1 MRDMVLL
8 DTLME
13 SSSFVANT
21 PAAPAAPER
30 TLILHT
36 QCEQS
41 APASVHADP
50 QSPARE
56 SLIRRASISQDKG
69 NCIAAR
75 TTARTPSLRD
85 STVVA
90 VDGPT
95 PQSQRPLRPPIPT
108 VTPGQLAISAMQY
121 LPVPVLV
128 LDDSKTVV
136 LANEAMGRM
145 MGLSLETS
153 SDGAP
158 ATAFEQL
165 RGKSLSQVGID
176 MLQNGHPVWITWDT
190 FLDGLLQ
197 DISTRPTV
205 SDTQQPESDSTNS
218 GLATP
223 RGQKPP
229 PITDTDTHQKPTRLP
244 SQDAVVEVIV
254 ARKKM
259 AKSSFD
265 GLYMSQSSDH
275 VYAKMIIT
283 VWEAEDEQTFFNL
296 TFTSTTSSASSPT
309 SSSKKFTCN
318 SNASESAEHEAL
330 AASNVSSVASSDDLN
345 SPLFHG
351 SGIITMSSSPFPP
364 TGPPSTSSHSSTPSF
379 LQKIILMKDALI
391 DNTQMPILAMWKDGS
406 VGFPNKA
413 ARDLLS
419 VGTKMDVC
427 MDGSELLQRW
437 GLWDEHFTRKL
448 ELSEYPM
455 AYLLCSETPF
465 PSMRVGI
472 LASDGRRLVHDVLG
486 EVIRDD
492 TTGEVLAGVVTG
504 RDVTV
509 MSEAIT
515 QIKERDDER
524 FKLICDTM
532 PQLVWTATP
541 DGRYDFFNTRWY
553 SYTGLTPEECLE
565 MDWEMPFHVDDRPE
579 ARARWD
585 QSLKT
590 GDPYVIEY
598 RCRSKEGEWRWFLGR
613 ALAVRN
619 KDTGEIEKWFGT
631 CTDVHESIETKFN
644 AKRTRQ
650 QLLSV
655 IAHAQVTIFTVDLQ
669 RRVTMLEGALIWNN
683 NTHEDSHD
691 SSRWYIGE
699 NMYSVFHRL
708 TNQVAQGEQLDFLQ
722 SIEDILDRKYT
733 EEVKEH
739 GLDDRW
745 YRTRFLPIY
754 GKKSKAGKSS
764 NGGII
769 EGVIGVV
776 MDVTELKHRG
786 EALLQ
791 QAREKQKAIA
801 NEAAAKE
808 ANRLK
813 SQFLANMSHEI
824 RTPITGVLGMA
835 ELLSSMN
842 LDEEQRDYVDNIHS
856 SATSLLTVIND
867 ILDFSKVESG
877 RLDVE
882 EVQFS
887 LSLVVKEVV
896 RMLRFALVQKNLVFE
911 PEIGADIE
919 NDMVVMGDPGRV
931 RQIMTNLLTNSIKF
945 TNQGH
950 VRFSVFTE
958 TETSESIR
966 IKFVV
971 EDTGIGIQE
980 DVRKKL
986 FQPFSQGD
994 ASTARRFGGTGL
1006 GLTICKHLLDLMHG
1020 EITLESVV
1028 GTGTKATFWIR
1039 FNKPQGP
1046 QKSTKPVQ
1054 SGAIPDRLQ
1063 SDLSLS
1069 CNSSEY
1075 DHVGETSTGS
1085 EGVIALSSSMPRRRI
1100 SARRPFTN
1108 DEDMVK
1114 TERSKLH
1121 ILVVEDNPVN
1131 QKIAI
1136 KTIQK
1141 LGFQVAAAWNG
1152 KEALDYMLAVLHGQ
1166 SRKPDMILM
1175 DVQMP
1180 IIDGYRCTHI
1190 LRQHLPYRTVAQ
1202 DVPIVAMTASAIQG
1216 DREKCQKAG
1225 MDDYLAKPVTMT
1237 ILERMLVRWCSSRQ
1251 KDLSPQPLHAKS
1263 DCSETGEDCQNADI
1277 PNVGHEPEASLLTVE
1292 LGRDDVNSRPMIPT
1306 TKPLTTAISGTT
1318 ATTATTA
1325 TLAQS
1330 VTSATSAPAVS
1341 SVSPVALAPAAPT
1354 AMHAPVARTAPTAPT
1369 VIKAPAAITAPA
1381 AMIAPAVVTAEKA
1394 TATITSELQK
1404 ESSPFDSISAAASEL
1419 NVQVRRQE
1427 GEKEWSSLLQEN
1439 KLIDAAGGP
1448 SSFRDAPSF
1457 QEPGVGE
1464 ALTEENMEKFK
1475 SETSTDAE
1483 K

>member
-1 MRDMVLL
+1 MRDMAYL

-13 SSSFVANT
+13 SSSFVPNT

-36 QCEQS
+36 QREQS
-41 APASVHADP
+41 APASVHSDP

-56 SLIRRASISQDKG
+56 SLIRRASISREKETY
-69 NCIAAR
+69 IAAR
-75 TTARTPSLRD
+75 TTARTPILRD

-90 VDGPT
+90 LDGPT

-108 VTPGQLAISAMQY
+108 VTPGQLAINAMQY

-158 ATAFEQL
+158 VAAFEQL

-176 MLQNGHPVWITWDT
+176 MLQNGHPVWITWET

-197 DISTRPTV
+197 DASTRLTT
-205 SDTQQPESDSTNS
+205 SDTQQPESDSTNF
-218 GLATP
+218 GLATS
-223 RGQKPP
+223 RGQNPP
-229 PITDTDTHQKPTRLP
+229 PITDTDTCQKPTHLP

-265 GLYMSQSSDH
+265 GLYMSQASDH

-283 VWEAEDEQTFFNL
+283 VWEAENKQTFFNL

-309 SSSKKFTCN
+309 SSSKKVVCN

-330 AASNVSSVASSDDLN
+330 AASNASSVASSDDFN

-391 DNTQMPILAMWKDGS
+391 DNTQMPIMAMWKDGS

-427 MDGSELLQRW
+427 MDDVELLQRW
-437 GLWDEHFTRKL
+437 ELWDEDFTRKL

-465 PSMRVGI
+465 QSMRVGI
-472 LASDGRRLVHDVLG
+472 LASDGRRLVHGVLG

-754 GKKSKAGKSS
+754 GKKSKAGKSP

-835 ELLSSMN
+835 ELLSSMD

-945 TNQGH
+945 TNQGY

-1028 GTGTKATFWIR
+1028 GTGTKATFWIQ

-1085 EGVIALSSSMPRRRI
+1085 EGAVALSSSMPRRRI

-1114 TERSKLH
+1114 SERSKLH

-1152 KEALDYMLAVLHGQ
+1152 KEALDYVLAVLHGQ

-1251 KDLSPQPLHAKS
+1251 KDVSPQPLHAKS

-1292 LGRDDVNSRPMIPT
+1292 LGRDDRDNRDDRDDCDIG
-1306 TKPLTTAISGTT
+1306 AICDISYI
-1318 ATTATTA
+1318 
-1325 TLAQS
+1325 
-1330 VTSATSAPAVS
+1330 SAS
-1341 SVSPVALAPAAPT
+1341 SVIIGISASSANSDTCASSENGAHGNNGDKS
-1354 AMHAPVARTAPTAPT
+1354 ASSNNSASSNDSAGSGYSGKSNSNHNQR
-1369 VIKAPAAITAPA
+1369 
-1381 AMIAPAVVTAEKA
+1381 AEKRV
-1394 TATITSELQK
+1394 IT
-1404 ESSPFDSISAAASEL
+1404 FR
-1419 NVQVRRQE
+1419 VRRQE

>member
-1 MRDMVLL
+1 MRDMTSHDPV
-8 DTLME
+8 ME
-13 SSSFVANT
+13 SSSLVANK
-21 PAAPAAPER
+21 
-30 TLILHT
+30 
-36 QCEQS
+36 
-41 APASVHADP
+41 PASAASEGLLKPNTPSEQMSSMTATAPSEP
-50 QSPARE
+50 QPLARE
-56 SLIRRASISQDKG
+56 HLTRLSIPQDREHG
-69 NCIAAR
+69 MPAR
-75 TTARTPSLRD
+75 TTLSRD
-85 STVVA
+85 SA
-90 VDGPT
+90 AIAIDGLRS
-95 PQSQRPLRPPIPT
+95 QSQSPLRLPIPIMT
-108 VTPGQLAISAMQY
+108 SSQLALSAMQY

-128 LDDSKTVV
+128 LNNLKTVV

-145 MGLSLETS
+145 MGLISETTS
-153 SDGAP
+153 REASANAVD
-158 ATAFEQL
+158 QL

-176 MLQNGHPVWITWDT
+176 MLQDGRPVWIAWEP
-190 FLDGLLQ
+190 FLDG
-197 DISTRPTV
+197 IRYEEAGTRPPASNLQQSQSAHAGPGNVTPTV
-205 SDTQQPESDSTNS
+205 DNPSPTS
-218 GLATP
+218 GYENCREPAC
-223 RGQKPP
+223 
-229 PITDTDTHQKPTRLP
+229 LP
-244 SQDAVVEVIV
+244 SEDAVVEVVI
-254 ARKKM
+254 ARKQIGKTSYDGRY
-259 AKSSFD
+259 KSKA
-265 GLYMSQSSDH
+265 SDHH

-283 VWEAEDEQTFFNL
+283 MWEFEDKQNFFTL
-296 TFTSTTSSASSPT
+296 TFTSTNSSASPPPN
-309 SSSKKFTCN
+309 SKKLMAKPNLSDSAERRTFAN
-318 SNASESAEHEAL
+318 SNS
-330 AASNVSSVASSDDLN
+330 SSVASSRDSN
-345 SPLFHG
+345 SPSFY
-351 SGIITMSSSPFPP
+351 SPGIVTMSSSPFPP
-364 TGPPSTSSHSSTPSF
+364 MGPPSVASHSSTPSL
-379 LQKIILMKDALI
+379 LQKIILMKDALL
-391 DNTQMPILAMWKDGS
+391 DNTQMPIMAMWKDGS

-413 ARDLLS
+413 ARDLLPI
-419 VGTKMDVC
+419 GAEMDVC
-427 MDGSELLQRW
+427 MDGLDVLQHW

-448 ELSEYPM
+448 DVSEYPM
-455 AYLLCSETPF
+455 AVLLRTETPF
-465 PSMRVGI
+465 PSMRVGV
-472 LASDGRRLVHDVLG
+472 LTRDGRRLVHDILG
-486 EVIRDD
+486 ETIRDEI
-492 TTGEVLAGVVTG
+492 TGEFLAGVVTG

-541 DGRYDFFNTRWY
+541 EGHCDFFNIRWY
-553 SYTGLTPEECLE
+553 SYTGLKPEECVGKGWQL
-565 MDWEMPFHVDDRPE
+565 PFHADDRPE
-579 ARARWD
+579 AWARWN
-585 QSLKT
+585 QSVKT
-590 GDPYVIEY
+590 GDPYVTEY

-655 IAHAQVTIFTVDLQ
+655 IAHAQVTIFTVDQQ

-683 NTHEDSHD
+683 THEDCHD

-699 NMYSVFHRL
+699 NMYSVFNRL

-722 SIEDILDRKYT
+722 PIEDIFDRKYS

-754 GKKSKAGKSS
+754 GKKSKDGKTANDGS
-764 NGGII
+764 I

-776 MDVTELKHRG
+776 MDVTELKDRG
-786 EALLQ
+786 DALLKQ
-791 QAREKQKAIA
+791 SKEKQKAIA

-835 ELLSSMN
+835 ELLSDMD

-887 LSLVVKEVV
+887 LSLIVKEVV
-896 RMLRFALVQKNLVFE
+896 RMLQFAVERKNLDFQSD
-911 PEIGADIE
+911 IGGDIE

-931 RQIMTNLLTNSIKF
+931 RQIITNLLTNSIKF
-945 TNQGH
+945 TNQGY
-950 VRFSVFTE
+950 VRFSVVTE
-958 TETSESIR
+958 TESSDSIK

-1006 GLTICKHLLDLMHG
+1006 GLTICKNLLDLMHG
-1020 EITLESVV
+1020 QITLESVV
-1028 GTGTKATFWIR
+1028 GNGTKATFWIP

-1046 QKSTKPVQ
+1046 QKSRPVQ

-1075 DHVGETSTGS
+1075 DQGVGTPTTGCD
-1085 EGVIALSSSMPRRRI
+1085 GGATLSAPLPRRRI
-1100 SARRPFTN
+1100 SVRTPPPIS
-1108 DEDMVK
+1108 DQEVPSI
-1114 TERSKLH
+1114 ERFNLH

-1141 LGFQVAAAWNG
+1141 LGFQVEAAWNG
-1152 KEALDYMLAVLHGQ
+1152 KEALDYMLAA
-1166 SRKPDMILM
+1166 SRGENKMPDMILM

-1180 IIDGYRCTHI
+1180 MIDGYRCTHI
-1190 LRQHLPYRTVAQ
+1190 LRHHLPYKAIAQ
-1202 DVPIVAMTASAIQG
+1202 DVPIVAMTASAIHG
-1216 DREKCQKAG
+1216 DREKCKKAG

-1237 ILERMLVRWCSSRQ
+1237 ILEKMLVRWCSTRRRAPSQR
-1251 KDLSPQPLHAKS
+1251 LEARS
-1263 DCSETGEDCQNADI
+1263 DCSETGEHCQNADI
-1277 PNVGHEPEASLLTVE
+1277 PHVEHEPE
-1292 LGRDDVNSRPMIPT
+1292 VNSASRKSSRNSLQGSLMTPT
-1306 TKPLTTAISGTT
+1306 PTPLI
-1318 ATTATTA
+1318 
-1325 TLAQS
+1325 
-1330 VTSATSAPAVS
+1330 
-1341 SVSPVALAPAAPT
+1341 
-1354 AMHAPVARTAPTAPT
+1354 
-1369 VIKAPAAITAPA
+1369 ITN
-1381 AMIAPAVVTAEKA
+1381 
-1394 TATITSELQK
+1394 ELPK
-1404 ESSPFDSISAAASEL
+1404 EPSPFDSPAAPEL
-1419 NVQVRRQE
+1419 NMQVRKHE
-1427 GEKEWSSLLQEN
+1427 DEKEWSSLLQEN

-1448 SSFRDAPSF
+1448 STFRGAPFF
-1457 QEPGVGE
+1457 QESGIGE
-1464 ALTEENMEKFK
+1464 ALTEENMNKLK
-1475 SETSTDAE
+1475 SETSILGE

>member
-56 SLIRRASISQDKG
+56 SLIRRASISQDKE

-145 MGLSLETS
+145 MGLSLETP

-197 DISTRPTV
+197 DVSTRPTA

-364 TGPPSTSSHSSTPSF
+364 TGPPSASSHSSTPSF

-1277 PNVGHEPEASLLTVE
+1277 PNPAHDTHDKAVDN
-1292 LGRDDVNSRPMIPT
+1292 RDDRDDCDIS
-1306 TKPLTTAISGTT
+1306 AICDISYIS
-1318 ATTATTA
+1318 ASSVI
-1325 TLAQS
+1325 S
-1330 VTSATSAPAVS
+1330 VTSGISAS
-1341 SVSPVALAPAAPT
+1341 SANSDACAS
-1354 AMHAPVARTAPTAPT
+1354 
-1369 VIKAPAAITAPA
+1369 
-1381 AMIAPAVVTAEKA
+1381 
-1394 TATITSELQK
+1394 SENGAHGTNGDK
-1404 ESSPFDSISAAASEL
+1404 SASSNNSASSDDSAGSAAASEL